1 MPAGRLRASARQLF
15 PPIAWREEK
24 LAERTAEV
32 RRLRAE
38 LRRSVTAQQYAEAE
52 AERLRLE
59 FAALR
64 NRITETRAALQRPS
78 WQRSLDDLRRNVVT
92 LRSVDREKAHPLR
105 QLPFKLRNYRLALS
119 HGVPAPEVY
128 ATWGTVDEID
138 LRGLPDEFV
147 LKSDG
152 GAGGHGVF
160 PLRRLPDGRFAVVST
175 EETVDE
181 DGIRSRIRRSP
192 RLSGPFFA
200 EELLRSPEGSAI
212 PEDVKVYAYYGEIG
226 QVLLRRVHEH
236 GNLSR
241 TYYRFVD
248 AHGEDLGDGV
258 EDENLDPS
266 IAPPTQL
273 AAMIDVSKHL
283 SRAVGV
289 PFVRVDLY
297 QTPRGVV
304 LGELTRGPGGSPRY
318 SPAHDELMGRLYE
331 EARWRLERDLQ
342 TGRPPG
348 ILHGVHDAPNLYPP
362 EHVSQREDPG
372 TWGVTR
378 VQCPDC
384 RP

>member
-59 FAALR
+59 LAALR

-258 EDENLDPS
+258 EDENRRGGGREPRPVDRPTHAARGDDRRLEAPVASRRCPVRPRGPVPDPPGS
-266 IAPPTQL
+266 RARRAHPRPRWEPAVQPRTRRAHGTPLRGGTL
-273 AAMIDVSKHL
+273 AAG
-283 SRAVGV
+283 A
-289 PFVRVDLY
+289 
-297 QTPRGVV
+297 
-304 LGELTRGPGGSPRY
+304 
-318 SPAHDELMGRLYE
+318 
-331 EARWRLERDLQ
+331 
-342 TGRPPG
+342 
-348 ILHGVHDAPNLYPP
+348 
-362 EHVSQREDPG
+362 
-372 TWGVTR
+372 
-378 VQCPDC
+378 
-384 RP
+384 